1 MMECIMK
8 EKESDSLGVVSAD
21 WGEKMGVN
29 WRVCWKLRLRF
40 GRLVV
45 RISLALNF
53 WKIWNWRL
61 GTDGCSWW
69 MM

>member
-1 MMECIMK
+1 
-8 EKESDSLGVVSAD
+8 LGVVSAD